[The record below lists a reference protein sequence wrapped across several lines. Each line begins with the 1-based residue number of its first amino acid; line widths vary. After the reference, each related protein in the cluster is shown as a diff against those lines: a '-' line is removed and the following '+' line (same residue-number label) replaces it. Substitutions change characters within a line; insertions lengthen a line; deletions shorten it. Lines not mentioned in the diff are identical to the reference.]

1 MRKWVLAQ
9 SPKRKEFHLTKRQ
22 QNSKKKFLKNNALR
36 HPYQRLTE

>member
-9 SPKRKEFHLTKRQ
+9 AEKRKEFHLTKRQ
-22 QNSKKKFLKNNALR
+22 QNSQRKFLKINTLR